1 MNLWSLYYFFNL
13 IVIYYFIHLRWCFC
27 FLFYNDADTDIC
39 VRRGG
44 GLPSKDIL
52 RLCPEFIPRSLN
64 SPYTSFLYLTIQ
76 IFTLILQFYCKNY
89 LWDLLKTSHW
99 IEWLANKVSAG
110 ELFLKSQ
117 VHLVCKQ
124 NCGKSM
130 LPQCAVAPLGARQDP
145 WSQPKLSGA
154 IFSSRQRQHLCPFWT
169 PILDWASGA
178 ENLVSL
184 R

>member
-1 MNLWSLYYFFNL
+1 MNLWSLYDFFNL

-89 LWDLLKTSHW
+89 LWDLLKTSHC
-99 IEWLANKVSAG
+99 IELNDKLIRFPLVKFFKISSSFSLLTKLWQIHAPTMCGGAAR
-110 ELFLKSQ
+110 SQ
-117 VHLVCKQ
+117 
-124 NCGKSM
+124 
-130 LPQCAVAPLGARQDP
+130 ARPLGANQ
-145 WSQPKLSGA
+145 
-154 IFSSRQRQHLCPFWT
+154 SSREPFF
-169 PILDWASGA
+169 LLAKG
-178 ENLVSL
+178 
-184 R
+184 